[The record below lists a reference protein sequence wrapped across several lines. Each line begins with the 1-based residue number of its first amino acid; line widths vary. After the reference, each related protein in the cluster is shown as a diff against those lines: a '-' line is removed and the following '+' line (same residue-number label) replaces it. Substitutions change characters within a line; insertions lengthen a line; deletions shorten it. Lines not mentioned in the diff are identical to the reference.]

1 MVRHGVGVVAVLVA
15 LAGCG
20 SSSDGD
26 KVIAALEDLNSA
38 TRLHDAERLCGEV
51 LHPNTVRV
59 IERMLRA
66 DAAPGEPRP
75 SCERKYGDHMLR
87 PPDLASVDP
96 KADDV
101 TVKGD
106 VAYFEYEGGEQPI
119 ARRDGDTWKIDVT
132 GDPTTAWRMHASS
145 ACVRWQDT
153 LRAMP
158 LPSASRRGIID
169 HLRGQAVALTTFR
182 RELDADA
189 APGEAKTPA
198 GDLAASLDRMGANF
212 EGVAAALRRGR
223 SLDAALEKASK
234 DVRDEVAEIFRAAN
248 AAGVRCGRLPNAAP
262 DGAAFR
268 REANALCEPVVR
280 DLSSLDDPGDSI
292 AAATR
297 YLRRGSTLLRRTNR
311 DLARLKPPA
320 DLDRV
325 YRDTLSTVAGLGATL
340 RAERAA
346 ITRRDLAGTRR
357 TAARLGPLDYRKR
370 VGFGRLGLADCAQL

>member
-1 MVRHGVGVVAVLVA
+1 MVRHGVGVVAVVVA

-20 SSSDGD
+20 SSDED

-51 LHPNTVRV
+51 LHPNTVRA

-75 SCERKYGDHMLR
+75 SCERKYSASMLR

-101 TVKGD
+101 TIKAD
-106 VAYFEYEGGEQPI
+106 VAYFEYEDGEQPI

-153 LRAMP
+153 LQAMS

-198 GDLAASLDRMGANF
+198 GDLAASLDRMGADF

-223 SLDAALEKASK
+223 SLDAALEKAGK
-234 DVRDEVAEIFRAAN
+234 EVRDEVAEIFRAAN
-248 AAGVRCGRLPNAAP
+248 AAGVRAAGASRTRPLTAPPSAARPTRCASRSSGTSRASTIRATASPRRRVTCGVRARWC
-262 DGAAFR
+262 GAR
-268 REANALCEPVVR
+268 
-280 DLSSLDDPGDSI
+280 
-292 AAATR
+292 AAA
-297 YLRRGSTLLRRTNR
+297 S
-311 DLARLKPPA
+311 LA
-320 DLDRV
+320 
-325 YRDTLSTVAGLGATL
+325 
-340 RAERAA
+340 
-346 ITRRDLAGTRR
+346 
-357 TAARLGPLDYRKR
+357 
-370 VGFGRLGLADCAQL
+370 